1 MFLWLW
7 LQAFTFSPLY
17 IFGPTTS
24 SFPNRDW
31 ALVSV
36 NIFGKMTILPDYR
49 CTQVELSLKIVLL
62 LQTNFC
68 CSKSCSWYSWTYLS
82 STLVSHWMNF
92 SSASSLNL
100 IGKTYTFWAILS
112 MNVMKYSLHLET
124 FQASVHIWRCGLT
137 IGGLVPCYNKSSVA
151 PVFSS
156 HIDNTARNQIRCVG
170 DLRCS

>member
-1 MFLWLW
+1 MIFSSLVLLFLSRWV
-7 LQAFTFSPLY
+7 
-17 IFGPTTS
+17 S
-24 SFPNRDW
+24 SCGWCQPQLDTLLHNRVCNIDK
-31 ALVSV
+31 LVES
-36 NIFGKMTILPDYR
+36 
-49 CTQVELSLKIVLL
+49 SLKTMSFLRS
-62 LQTNFC
+62 NFC